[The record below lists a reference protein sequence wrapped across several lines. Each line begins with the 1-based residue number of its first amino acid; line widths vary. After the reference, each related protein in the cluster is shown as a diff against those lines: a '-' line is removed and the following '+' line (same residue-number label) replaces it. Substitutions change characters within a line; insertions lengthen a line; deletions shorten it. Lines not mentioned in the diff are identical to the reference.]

1 MALADTLNLPKTAAL
16 LGGQGMPK
24 TPKNYVGL
32 AEKAPVEAELTEA
45 QVKAEKDIGMADIGI
60 KRAEQEQKIQDLEG
74 QQVLAQKSAKDIRAL
89 PEREALKTKREEFA
103 EMTFAPTK
111 DNAQDLAS
119 LFSLVNVIGMAVGG
133 GGKQN
138 AQQAMYAM
146 NGMLEGYQK
155 GRADL
160 YRKEKDSFDKN
171 FKSMQEAVK
180 TLEKDYEEAVK
191 MYQYDKEAGEIARK
205 LALAR
210 SGSPLFKAME
220 DRVGMVGTLSA
231 IKELRSSVDKGVT
244 LQNNLQAKAD
254 AEANA
259 ERRSRE
265 AMAQRERLAKLQR
278 EAKSPATKA
287 QGQNALTFASRVY
300 GNIENAT
307 NDLVNLTNLP
317 AVAESPIF
325 AGMIGADRDTVL
337 RNITAFAARKVTNK
351 DQRAFEQIANSLD
364 AALARLEAQGLAT
377 GATKA
382 AIQSFGTLK
391 PREGDDAIN
400 MAIYLARVKQEIET
414 GIKVHAEMPGATP
427 GQKQNNIQNIERIN
441 KTVPFSVEDTLN
453 VLKANRRPLGKKME
467 QLLSQPQIVPNTSME
482 SQSTRQTQRQNFSSI
497 QEAEAANLAPGT
509 EITINGRNAIVE

>member
-171 FKSMQEAVK
+171 FKAMQEAVK

-220 DRVGMVGTLSA
+220 DRVGMVGTLNA
-231 IKELRSSVDKGVT
+231 IKELRSSVDKGAI

-265 AMAQRERLAKLQR
+265 AMAQRERIAKEQAALREKLATIAAGGK
-278 EAKSPATKA
+278 
-287 QGQNALTFASRVY
+287 GQN
-300 GNIENAT
+300 
-307 NDLVNLTNLP
+307 
-317 AVAESPIF
+317 
-325 AGMIGADRDTVL
+325 
-337 RNITAFAARKVTNK
+337 
-351 DQRAFEQIANSLD
+351 
-364 AALARLEAQGLAT
+364 
-377 GATKA
+377 
-382 AIQSFGTLK
+382 TLK
-391 PREGDDAIN
+391 PGAKVTEGYIADNILKADVDGLVKDLSNPKLQQQIKDNRIEAFLTEESKVLNQVLAKEIPPELQQFLTKVRDIRN
-400 MAIYLARVKQEIET
+400 NYYLNISGKAVT
-414 GIKVHAEMPGATP
+414 GGEALRNYG
-427 GQKQNNIQNIERIN
+427 
-441 KTVPFSVEDTLN
+441 TVPQPGDEPSVMVNKLAGMSGRISDSITLKKQLFGLPNLSLNPGTKPNLKPGEDYAVGSQPGTYELNQVITLG
-453 VLKANRRPLGKKME
+453 GKKYKVIGLDDPSDPDLE
-467 QLLSQPQIVPNTSME
+467 
-482 SQSTRQTQRQNFSSI
+482 
-497 QEAEAANLAPGT
+497 
-509 EITINGRNAIVE
+509 EIK

>member
-74 QQVLAQKSAKDIRAL
+74 QQVLAQKTAKDIRAL

-220 DRVGMVGTLSA
+220 DRVGMVGTLNA

-265 AMAQRERLAKLQR
+265 AMAQRERIAK
-278 EAKSPATKA
+278 
-287 QGQNALTFASRVY
+287 
-300 GNIENAT
+300 
-307 NDLVNLTNLP
+307 
-317 AVAESPIF
+317 
-325 AGMIGADRDTVL
+325 
-337 RNITAFAARKVTNK
+337 
-351 DQRAFEQIANSLD
+351 EQ
-364 AALARLEAQGLAT
+364 AALREKLAT
-377 GATKA
+377 IA
-382 AIQSFGTLK
+382 AGGKGQGTLK
-391 PREGDDAIN
+391 PGAKVTEGYIADNILKADVDGLVKDLKNPALQQQIKDN
-400 MAIYLARVKQEIET
+400 RIEAFLTEESKILNQVLAKEIPPELQQFLTKVRDIRNNYYLNISGKAVT
-414 GIKVHAEMPGATP
+414 GGEALRNYG
-427 GQKQNNIQNIERIN
+427 
-441 KTVPFSVEDTLN
+441 TVPQPGDEPSVMVNKLAGMSGRISDSITLKKQLFGLPNLSLNPGTKPNLKPGEDYAVGSQPGTYELNQVITLG
-453 VLKANRRPLGKKME
+453 GKKYKVIGLDDPSDPDLE
-467 QLLSQPQIVPNTSME
+467 
-482 SQSTRQTQRQNFSSI
+482 
-497 QEAEAANLAPGT
+497 
-509 EITINGRNAIVE
+509 EIK

>member
-74 QQVLAQKSAKDIRAL
+74 QQVLAQKAAKDIRAL

-171 FKSMQEAVK
+171 FKSMQESVK

-265 AMAQRERLAKLQR
+265 AMAQRERIAR
-278 EAKSPATKA
+278 E
-287 QGQNALTFASRVY
+287 QAS
-300 GNIENAT
+300 
-307 NDLVNLTNLP
+307 
-317 AVAESPIF
+317 
-325 AGMIGADRDTVL
+325 L
-337 RNITAFAARKVTNK
+337 REK
-351 DQRAFEQIANSLD
+351 
-364 AALARLEAQGLAT
+364 LAT
-377 GATKA
+377 IA
-382 AIQSFGTLK
+382 ASGKGQGTLK
-391 PREGDDAIN
+391 PGAKVTEGYIADNILKADVDGLVKDLSNPALQQQIKDN
-400 MAIYLARVKQEIET
+400 RIEAFLTEESKVLNQVLAKEIPPELQQFLTKVRDIRNNYYLNISGKAVT
-414 GIKVHAEMPGATP
+414 GGEALRNYG
-427 GQKQNNIQNIERIN
+427 
-441 KTVPFSVEDTLN
+441 TVPQPGDEPSVMVNKLAGMSGRISDSITLKKQLFGLPNLSLNPGTKPNLKPGEDYAVGSQPGTYEMNQVITLG
-453 VLKANRRPLGKKME
+453 GKKYKVIGLDDPSDPDLE
-467 QLLSQPQIVPNTSME
+467 
-482 SQSTRQTQRQNFSSI
+482 
-497 QEAEAANLAPGT
+497 
-509 EITINGRNAIVE
+509 EIK

>member
-220 DRVGMVGTLSA
+220 DRVGMVGTLNA

-265 AMAQRERLAKLQR
+265 AMAQRERIAK
-278 EAKSPATKA
+278 
-287 QGQNALTFASRVY
+287 
-300 GNIENAT
+300 
-307 NDLVNLTNLP
+307 
-317 AVAESPIF
+317 
-325 AGMIGADRDTVL
+325 
-337 RNITAFAARKVTNK
+337 
-351 DQRAFEQIANSLD
+351 EQ
-364 AALARLEAQGLAT
+364 AALREKLAT
-377 GATKA
+377 IA
-382 AIQSFGTLK
+382 ASGKGQGTLK
-391 PREGDDAIN
+391 PGAKVTEGYIADNILKTDVEG
-400 MAIYLARVKQEIET
+400 L
-414 GIKVHAEMPGATP
+414 IKDLSNP
-427 GQKQNNIQNIERIN
+427 
-441 KTVPFSVEDTLN
+441 TLQQQI
-453 VLKANRRPLGKKME
+453 KANRIEAFLTEESKVLNQLITTDIPPELQQFLTKVRDIRNNYYLNISGKAVTGGEALRNYGTVPQPGDEPSVMVNKLSGMSGRISDSITLKQQLFGLPNLNLRPGTKPNLKPGEDYAVGSQPGSYELNQVITLGGKKYKVIGLDDPSDPDLE
-467 QLLSQPQIVPNTSME
+467 
-482 SQSTRQTQRQNFSSI
+482 
-497 QEAEAANLAPGT
+497 
-509 EITINGRNAIVE
+509 EIK

>member
-60 KRAEQEQKIQDLEG
+60 KRAEQEQKIKDLEG
-74 QQVLAQKSAKDIRAL
+74 QQVLAQKTAKDIRAL

-220 DRVGMVGTLSA
+220 DRVGMVGTLNA

-265 AMAQRERLAKLQR
+265 AMAQRERIAKEQ
-278 EAKSPATKA
+278 A
-287 QGQNALTFASRVY
+287 
-300 GNIENAT
+300 
-307 NDLVNLTNLP
+307 NL
-317 AVAESPIF
+317 
-325 AGMIGADRDTVL
+325 RQ
-337 RNITAFAARKVTNK
+337 K
-351 DQRAFEQIANSLD
+351 
-364 AALARLEAQGLAT
+364 LAT
-377 GATKA
+377 IA
-382 AIQSFGTLK
+382 ASGKGQGTLK
-391 PREGDDAIN
+391 PGAKVTEGYIADNILKADVDGLVKDLSNPALQQQIKDN
-400 MAIYLARVKQEIET
+400 RIEAFLTEESKVLNQVLAKEIPPELQQFLTKVRDIRNNYYLNISGKAVT
-414 GIKVHAEMPGATP
+414 GGEALRNYG
-427 GQKQNNIQNIERIN
+427 
-441 KTVPFSVEDTLN
+441 TVPQPGDEPSVMVNKLAGMSGRISDSITLKKQLFGLPNLSLNPGTKPNLKPGEDYAVGSQPGTYELNQVITLG
-453 VLKANRRPLGKKME
+453 GKKYKVIGLDDPSDPDLE
-467 QLLSQPQIVPNTSME
+467 
-482 SQSTRQTQRQNFSSI
+482 
-497 QEAEAANLAPGT
+497 
-509 EITINGRNAIVE
+509 EIK

>member
-74 QQVLAQKSAKDIRAL
+74 QQVLAQKAAKDIRAL

-171 FKSMQEAVK
+171 FKAMQEAVK

-220 DRVGMVGTLSA
+220 DRVGMVGTLNA

>member
-220 DRVGMVGTLSA
+220 DRVGMVGTLNA
-231 IKELRSSVDKGVT
+231 IKELRSSVDKGAI

-265 AMAQRERLAKLQR
+265 AMAQRERIAK
-278 EAKSPATKA
+278 
-287 QGQNALTFASRVY
+287 
-300 GNIENAT
+300 
-307 NDLVNLTNLP
+307 
-317 AVAESPIF
+317 
-325 AGMIGADRDTVL
+325 
-337 RNITAFAARKVTNK
+337 
-351 DQRAFEQIANSLD
+351 EQ
-364 AALARLEAQGLAT
+364 AALREKLAT
-377 GATKA
+377 IA
-382 AIQSFGTLK
+382 ASGKGQGTLK
-391 PREGDDAIN
+391 PGAKVTEGYIADNILKADVDGLVKDLSNPKLQQQIKDNRIEAFLTEESKVLNQVLAKEIPPELQQFLTKVRDIRN
-400 MAIYLARVKQEIET
+400 NYYLNISGKAVT
-414 GIKVHAEMPGATP
+414 GGEALRNYG
-427 GQKQNNIQNIERIN
+427 
-441 KTVPFSVEDTLN
+441 TVPQPGDEPSVMVNKLAGMSGRISDSITLKKQLFGLPNLSLNPGTKPNLKPGEDYAVGSQPGTYELNQVITLG
-453 VLKANRRPLGKKME
+453 GKKYKVIGLDDPSDPDLE
-467 QLLSQPQIVPNTSME
+467 
-482 SQSTRQTQRQNFSSI
+482 
-497 QEAEAANLAPGT
+497 
-509 EITINGRNAIVE
+509 EIK

>member
-220 DRVGMVGTLSA
+220 DRVGMVGTLNA

>member
-265 AMAQRERLAKLQR
+265 AMAQRERLANLQR

>member
-1 MALADTLNLPKTAAL
+1 L

-60 KRAEQEQKIQDLEG
+60 KRAEQEQKIKDLEG
-74 QQVLAQKSAKDIRAL
+74 QQVLAQKAAKDIRAL
-89 PEREALKTKREEFA
+89 PEREVLKTKREEFA

-171 FKSMQEAVK
+171 FKAMQEAVK

-231 IKELRSSVDKGVT
+231 IKELRSSVDKGAI

-265 AMAQRERLAKLQR
+265 AMAQRDRIARENRISADERARLNRLDKEGKL
-278 EAKSPATKA
+278 SPAERKEVRGINNLSDEIQRLKDTFKPEFVNFKADVLGDVAAKVRSRIADDPAMAEWWRRYENVALPERHAMFGATLTGKEQESWRKASIGTGNSTKEVLSWIA
-287 QGQNALTFASRVY
+287 DKEQALNNKLSGYETTAASRPSQPTQGQYQIDQIITQ
-300 GNIENAT
+300 GNKRYRIVGLDDP
-307 NDLVNLTNLP
+307 NDPDV
-317 AVAESPIF
+317 E
-325 AGMIGADRDTVL
+325 
-337 RNITAFAARKVTNK
+337 
-351 DQRAFEQIANSLD
+351 E
-364 AALARLEAQGLAT
+364 
-377 GATKA
+377 
-382 AIQSFGTLK
+382 
-391 PREGDDAIN
+391 
-400 MAIYLARVKQEIET
+400 VK
-414 GIKVHAEMPGATP
+414 
-427 GQKQNNIQNIERIN
+427 
-441 KTVPFSVEDTLN
+441 
-453 VLKANRRPLGKKME
+453 
-467 QLLSQPQIVPNTSME
+467 
-482 SQSTRQTQRQNFSSI
+482 
-497 QEAEAANLAPGT
+497 
-509 EITINGRNAIVE
+509 